1 MCSNLRWC
9 SDGLEFTCW
18 NGEVGRIAFIIDAFE
33 REIIAWSAVGGARIG
48 GSEVRDLMLEA
59 VDAQAWARS
68 RQNHRTDG
76 SSLDRRAPRP
86 SARRRN
92 RATLP
97 AEGLVTGPAE
107 ASPVPPDPAIS
118 YKPHEHA
125 MRGRTRMHAA
135 MTAGLAG
142 DGARPERIMVDATHL
157 KAHRTA
163 ASLLKKGLFPAVSG
177 VPRAGRTPSS
187 TPSATRRENGSSY
200 C

>member
-76 SSLDRRAPRP
+76 SSLIGERLGRAHVG
-86 SARRRN
+86 
-92 RATLP
+92 
-97 AEGLVTGPAE
+97 E
-107 ASPVPPDPAIS
+107 I
-118 YKPHEHA
+118 
-125 MRGRTRMHAA
+125 
-135 MTAGLAG
+135 
-142 DGARPERIMVDATHL
+142 
-157 KAHRTA
+157 
-163 ASLLKKGLFPAVSG
+163 
-177 VPRAGRTPSS
+177 VPRCQQK
-187 TPSATRRENGSSY
+187 GS
-200 C
+200 